1 MRRRLQPSSGRM
13 RTFGIV
19 AALAL
24 LVAGAA
30 VAALA
35 VAEHAGP
42 QGDGTAITPIGWR
55 VTPAGNQLQV
65 GERPLGLALAPDGK
79 TLLVSNDGLALQSLT
94 VVDTAGSAASQTI
107 QYPPPQALF
116 IGVVFSPDG
125 SHAYASAGSNEAIRT
140 YSVSGRHLTEGGRIP
155 LATTDAAGNTID
167 PFPAGLTISAD
178 GKTLYVADNLSN
190 ALSIISLP
198 GGAETRVPLSTRACT
213 IGAFGD
219 ASNGVNCLFPY
230 TVALSRDGARA
241 YVSEWGQKTV
251 SVVDTASRTLV
262 GKITV
267 GTHPSALAV
276 SPTRDELYVAN
287 TDSDS
292 ISVIDTDV
300 DRVTRTLSLQPYD
313 GAPVGTSPNAL
324 AVSPDGRTLYVA
336 NGGDNDVAVV
346 RLAGGDGREDSVE
359 GLIAAGWYPSGIAVD
374 PSGKRL
380 FVTNAKGLGAGPNPG
395 GPNTID
401 QYVGSMIKGTLSTI
415 DVPDE
420 RGLARA
426 TKQVEAND
434 GFAERD
440 RSGGGSA
447 NALPR
452 RPGE

>member
-213 IGAFGD
+213 SP
-219 ASNGVNCLFPY
+219 AS
-230 TVALSRDGARA
+230 
-241 YVSEWGQKTV
+241 
-251 SVVDTASRTLV
+251 ASSPAPRSQ
-262 GKITV
+262 
-267 GTHPSALAV
+267 SACACG
-276 SPTRDELYVAN
+276 RC
-287 TDSDS
+287 
-292 ISVIDTDV
+292 
-300 DRVTRTLSLQPYD
+300 VTY
-313 GAPVGTSPNAL
+313 PVTG
-324 AVSPDGRTLYVA
+324 
-336 NGGDNDVAVV
+336 
-346 RLAGGDGREDSVE
+346 
-359 GLIAAGWYPSGIAVD
+359 
-374 PSGKRL
+374 
-380 FVTNAKGLGAGPNPG
+380 
-395 GPNTID
+395 
-401 QYVGSMIKGTLSTI
+401 
-415 DVPDE
+415 
-420 RGLARA
+420 
-426 TKQVEAND
+426 
-434 GFAERD
+434 
-440 RSGGGSA
+440 
-447 NALPR
+447 
-452 RPGE
+452 